1 MTIRKLLLCVCTAVL
16 YFATA
21 SAQVWMDVTET
32 YLANPTLDNGTWD
45 GWDVTYDNNGGSSG
59 GPRCSYGAMELWN
72 CSARMSQSLNVPNGR
87 YRLSVDGFF
96 RTQALSTA
104 YQYYSS
110 DMEDITAYVFANS
123 NKVAMKSIFSESR
136 KEQNG
141 TGSWS
146 EADSWGGWGPGGNWG
161 NEEKEYYPASM
172 DAGEWAFTQGMYKGN
187 VVEVVV
193 TNGKLELGLVSEEF
207 IDDNWLLFDNF
218 KLEYYGTPIA
228 ISSISLNPTE
238 LELATGELR
247 ALAATILPQDANE
260 APVWSSSNT
269 SVASVDQEGNVR
281 ALRQGECTITA
292 ASPSNSNIKAT
303 CKLNVI
309 RNDAV
314 EGSIVINEIM
324 SDNVDMFVDPSFNYG
339 AWIELYN
346 PTDRSVSLTD
356 CYITDDPQDL
366 QKHPL
371 DWAVKTIP
379 AKGFATVWFD
389 HYSKYCTTQI
399 DDELDAKDGG
409 EIYIT
414 DGYNILC
421 IEDYPAA
428 YPRTS
433 WARKTDGGE
442 EWGVTTTPTPGASNA
457 GSTFATVRLADPKPT
472 AEGQI
477 FTGRVSFTVAI
488 PSGAK
493 LYYTTDGSTPTPKN
507 GIESRN
513 GDFTVTRTSVYRF
526 AFYQDGKIPS
536 KVVTRSFI
544 YRDKDFTLPV
554 LSVVSAPDNFYSDE
568 MGVFVK
574 GVNGKSGYGSSEKR
588 NWNMDWDRPV
598 NFEYISNETG
608 LSLFNQEVNL
618 SICGGWSREYVPHS
632 FKLKGNKIY
641 EGMST
646 LDYPFFAHTKPFIK
660 NKTLQMRTGGNDNK
674 ARLKDPALQTII
686 QTSGL
691 YVDGQSY
698 LPVMTFVN
706 GTYNG
711 IMNMREPNNKHYA
724 YANYGIDTDE
734 MDQFE
739 ISPDSQYVQ
748 MVGTVD
754 SFNEWRRLSEDCAD
768 DAVYEEICKMVD
780 IDEYCNYWAC
790 CLYLGPSDWGRNNVK
805 GFRYSGEGGK
815 WHHVIFDM
823 DSSFGNSFS
832 GNIDRTSDG
841 GDYIFETGS
850 RLGGE
855 LPPTIVFR
863 NMLQNEK
870 FRKHFIDAFC
880 LVAGSVFEPTRCSE
894 IVDSLVANVI
904 DAAAYENNSNSVQS
918 TASSVKSNLS
928 ASRQSSMVS
937 QMRSHSLMKLN
948 STPSI
953 TATLSST
960 VPEARILVNGQPVPT
975 GKFNGTLFVPITV
988 KAEAPSGY
996 RFVGWQS
1003 PSGVVSSKLFDFGSK
1018 WSYYDQGSLDDEDW
1032 RSPDYKE
1039 LEWQDGE
1046 TPMGFANKD
1055 LGYKTNFDSND
1066 KKITYY
1072 FRKKFNLSRKP
1083 ASTDNFTLNVNV
1095 DDGAIVY
1102 VNGTEVGRYRMPTG
1116 DVNYE
1121 TLASSYAADYDATS
1135 FVIDPSLLH
1144 SGQNTL
1150 AVEVHNVGTY
1160 SSDIYWDASLS
1171 TTMSDGSGA
1180 NIVTPDAEY
1189 ELPTMGSVELIATY
1203 EPLTT
1208 EEQSAHS
1215 YHPVKVNEVSASNS
1229 VFVNELAKK
1238 DDWIELYNTTSEPY
1252 DVAGMYLSDD
1262 VKKPLKF
1269 QIEGGE
1275 GINTVIPPYGH
1286 IIVWASKRNQASQ
1299 LHANFKLSAADS
1311 AYVLLTSAD
1320 ELWSDTL
1327 VYCLHNGDE
1336 SVGLYPDG
1344 GTDCYVFSK
1353 PTPGKTNLM
1362 TTQSLAYEEYELPEI
1377 FTGVREQF
1385 VSRSGGMSI
1394 AHYGTFLRVKNEYT
1408 ADAVVYIYS
1417 ADGRLISRET
1427 LNTSSGYADISTY
1440 SLPAGQY
1447 VARAENDEGEACAV
1461 KFVKK

>member
-1 MTIRKLLLCVCTAVL
+1 MLLSSVA
-16 YFATA
+16 A
-21 SAQVWMDVTET
+21 SAQVWFDVTDR
-32 YLANPTLDNGTWD
+32 YLANPTLDANNWD
-45 GWDVTYDNNGGSSG
+45 GWTVTYDNDGGSSG
-59 GPRCSYGAMELWN
+59 GPRCSFGAMELWS
-72 CSARMSQSLNVPNGR
+72 CSATMSQTLNVPNGR
-87 YRLSVDGFF
+87 YRFSVDGFF
-96 RTQALSTA
+96 RTRSLTEA
-104 YQYYSS
+104 YRYFSS
-110 DMEDITAYVFANS
+110 DMENITAYLFAND
-123 NKVAMKSIFSESR
+123 NRVAMKSIFSEFRSD
-136 KEQNG
+136 QNG

-146 EADSWGGWGPGGNWG
+146 AASYGSSWW
-161 NEEKEYYPASM
+161 EDEDTEYFPASM
-172 DAGEWAFTQGMYKGN
+172 EAGEWAFTQGMYNGN
-187 VVEVVV
+187 TVEVEV
-193 TNGKLELGLVSEEF
+193 TDGKLELGLVSEEYVKN
-207 IDDNWLLFDNF
+207 NWLLFDNF
-218 KLEYYGTPIA
+218 KLEYYGTPVA
-228 ISSISLNPTE
+228 ITSITLNPTE
-238 LELATGELR
+238 MELATGELR
-247 ALAATILPQDANE
+247 ALTATVLPDDANE
-260 APVWSSSNT
+260 VVVWSSSDT
-269 SVASVDQEGNVR
+269 KIATVDQNGNVR
-281 ALRQGECTITA
+281 GVRQGECVITA
-292 ASPSNSNIKAT
+292 ASPSNSNVKAT
-303 CKLNVI
+303 ASISVV

-314 EGSIVINEIM
+314 EGSLIINEIM
-324 SDNVDMFVDPSFNYG
+324 SDNVDMYVDPSFNYG

-356 CYITDDPQDL
+356 CFITDDENDL

-371 DWAVKTIP
+371 DWAVSVVP

-399 DDELDAKDGG
+399 DDELDAKGG

-421 IEDYPAA
+421 GEEYPSA

-442 EWGVTTTPTPGASNA
+442 EWGITTTPTPGATNE
-457 GSTFATVRLADPKPT
+457 GSTFATVRLPDPKPT
-472 AEGQI
+472 AEGQL
-477 FTGRVSFTVAI
+477 FTGRIAFDVEI
-488 PSGAK
+488 PEGAK
-493 LYYTTDGSTPTPKN
+493 LMYTTDGSTPTLKN
-507 GIESRN
+507 GVESRT
-513 GDFTVTRTSVYRF
+513 GSFTVTRTSVYRF
-526 AFYQDGKIPS
+526 CFFADGKIPS

-544 YRDKDFTLPV
+544 YRDKEFTLPV
-554 LSVVSAPDNFYSDE
+554 LSVVSDPANFEDE
-568 MGVFVK
+568 EIGVFVK
-574 GVNGKSGYGSSEKR
+574 GVNGKSGYGYSEKR

-608 LSLFNQEVNL
+608 LSVFNQEANL
-618 SICGGWSREYVPHS
+618 SICGGWSRENVPHS

-641 EGMST
+641 EGLST

-698 LPVMTFVN
+698 LPVMSFVN

-711 IMNMREPNNKHYA
+711 LMNMREPNNKHYA

-754 SFNEWRRLSEDCAD
+754 SFNEWRRLSENCAD
-768 DAVYEEICKMVD
+768 DAVYEQIRKMVD

-790 CLYLGPSDWGRNNVK
+790 CLYLAPSDWGRNNVK

-823 DSSFGNSFS
+823 DSSFNNSFS
-832 GNIDRTSDG
+832 GNLDRTSDG
-841 GDYIFETGS
+841 GDYIYETGS

-855 LPPTIVFR
+855 LPPVIVFR
-863 NMLQNEK
+863 NMLQNDK
-870 FRKHFIDAFC
+870 FRKQFIDSYC
-880 LVAGSVFEPTRCSE
+880 LVTGSVFEPSRCSA
-894 IVDSLVANVI
+894 IVDSLVANI
-904 DAAAYENNSNSVQS
+904 TQAASYENNVSSVNS

-928 ASRQSSMVS
+928 ASRQSTMIS
-937 QMRSHSLMKLN
+937 QMRSHSLMKL
-948 STPSI
+948 SSAQSI

-960 VPEARILVNGQPVPT
+960 LPEARILVNGLPVPT
-975 GKFNGTLFVPITV
+975 GKFSGTLFAPITV

-1003 PSGVVSSKLFDFGSK
+1003 PSGTVSNTLFNFGSK
-1018 WSYYDQGSLDDEDW
+1018 WSYYDQGSLDEEDW
-1032 RSPDYKE
+1032 KSPDYKE
-1039 LEWQDGE
+1039 LNWQDGE

-1072 FRKKFNLSRKP
+1072 FRKKFNLSQEPSSSDR
-1083 ASTDNFTLNVNV
+1083 FTLSANI

-1116 DVNYE
+1116 DVNSE
-1121 TLASSYAADYDATS
+1121 TLAESYAADYDNYS
-1135 FVIDPSLLH
+1135 FVISPSLLH
-1144 SGQNTL
+1144 AGQNTI
-1150 AVEVHNVGTY
+1150 AVEVHNVGAY

-1171 TTMSDGSGA
+1171 TTMSDGGAA

-1189 ELPTMGSVELIATY
+1189 ELPTSGTVELIALY
-1203 EPLTT
+1203 EPLTS
-1208 EEQSAHS
+1208 EEQVANSH
-1215 YHPVKVNEVSASNS
+1215 HPVKINEVSASNS
-1229 VFVNELAKK
+1229 VFVNEYAKK
-1238 DDWIELYNTTSEPY
+1238 DDWIELYNTTSEPI
-1252 DVAGMYLSDD
+1252 DVQGMFLSDD
-1262 VKKPLKF
+1262 VKKPMKF
-1269 QIEGGE
+1269 EIKGGE
-1275 GINTVIPPYGH
+1275 GINTVIPAHGYL
-1286 IIVWASKRNQASQ
+1286 IVWASKRNQVGQ

-1311 AYVLLTSAD
+1311 AYVILTSAD
-1320 ELWSDTL
+1320 ETWSDTL
-1327 VYCLHNGDE
+1327 VYCVHNGDE
-1336 SVGLYPDG
+1336 SFGLYPDG
-1344 GTDCYVFSK
+1344 SDNVYVFNK

-1362 TTQSLAYEEYELPEI
+1362 TSQTIACEEYQLPDI
-1377 FTGVREQF
+1377 NTGVRQEF

-1417 ADGRLISRET
+1417 ADGKLLSREN
-1427 LNTSSGYADISTY
+1427 LDTSGGYADISTLN
-1440 SLPAGQY
+1440 LPAGQY

-1461 KFVKK
+1461 KFIRN